1 MRAVNEARVEPD
13 IAVEEEE
20 AGRPGKVATDPRELV
35 AGTMHVQFLPTDE
48 PFGMGQDD
56 GTNRETFETIMD
68 WKIWTPNFEFIDRHC
83 MMESY
88 EKNII
93 LG

>member
-1 MRAVNEARVEPD
+1 MKNHHRLTLADREEISRGLANQETLTSIAQRIGKDKSALSYEVNRDGMTKDTYRAHKA
-13 IAVEEEE
+13 
-20 AGRPGKVATDPRELV
+20 
-35 AGTMHVQFLPTDE
+35 
-48 PFGMGQDD
+48 
-56 GTNRETFETIMD
+56 IMD